1 MEQTFSGADNIERKL
16 SEIIARA
23 SFTKVPANKIKLTDM
38 LHDVGIDSLSFME
51 IVVYIEEEF
60 DITVADK
67 DLASERFDTVGALK
81 SYIEEKRADTTA
93 DRQ

>member
-1 MEQTFSGADNIERKL
+1 MEQSFSEADNIELRL
-16 SEIIARA
+16 SKIIARA
-23 SFTKVPANKIKLTDM
+23 SFTKVPADEIKLTNL

-60 DITVADK
+60 GITVADE

-81 SYIEEKRADTTA
+81 SYIEEKRAETTA
-93 DRQ
+93 DKQ

>member
-1 MEQTFSGADNIERKL
+1 MSTIFSEIDNIAHKL
-16 SEIIARA
+16 YEIIARS
-23 SFTKVPANKIKLTDM
+23 SFTKVPAKEIKLTDM

-60 DITVADK
+60 GITVADE

-81 SYIEEKRADTTA
+81 SYIEKKSADTAA